1 MCLEIVLLV
10 SCLGQSFLQFIR
22 KWKRVKNHIEVKVVE
37 NRKTMLAFILQKKA
51 KNQSTW
57 TMIVIVKNLHHF
69 RELCYHSYYCL
80 FLTKIFIILAKP
92 FLCKYQL
99 FVKLTAKSDD
109 PNACIAVQSQPGAMC
124 KNDIGYNSQ
133 PNKEIAKSLN

>member
-1 MCLEIVLLV
+1 MLSQLL
-10 SCLGQSFLQFIR
+10 LFIFD
-22 KWKRVKNHIEVKVVE
+22 E
-37 NRKTMLAFILQKKA
+37 N
-51 KNQSTW
+51 
-57 TMIVIVKNLHHF
+57 
-69 RELCYHSYYCL
+69 
-80 FLTKIFIILAKP
+80 IILAKP